1 MSADPEPSFEEAF
14 AALQSAVT
22 QMEEG
27 EIPLDS
33 LIEHYETGIRML
45 RICQKR
51 LGDAELRIEKLRED
65 GTLEALPP
73 VDPSLP
79 SES

>member
-1 MSADPEPSFEEAF
+1 MSAKPEPTFEEAF

-22 QMEEG
+22 RMEEG

-33 LIEHYETGIRML
+33 LVEHYETGIKML

-65 GTLEALPP
+65 GTLEAVQPQEA
-73 VDPSLP
+73 SLFP
-79 SES
+79 ES